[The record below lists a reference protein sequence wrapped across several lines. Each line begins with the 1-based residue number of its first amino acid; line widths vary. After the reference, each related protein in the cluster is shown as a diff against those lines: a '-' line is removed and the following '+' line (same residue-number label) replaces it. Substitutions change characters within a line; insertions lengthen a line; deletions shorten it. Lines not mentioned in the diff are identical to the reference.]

1 MSYIIVGLGNPG
13 KEYEETRHNT
23 GRIVLEYFRKK
34 NDFPDWRADKKTRAL
49 ISEGKVGKEKVL
61 LLMPETFMNNSGKS
75 LLPLVTSKKKAEQLI
90 VIYDDLD
97 LPVGTFKLSFD
108 RGSGGHK
115 GIESIA
121 RSIKTKG
128 FVRIRVGI
136 SPKTAS
142 GKLKKPQGE
151 EQVVRFILKNFTP
164 DEFQELK
171 KLSKKTNE
179 AIEAITTEGRLIA
192 MNKFN

>member
-1 MSYIIVGLGNPG
+1 MVRAG
-13 KEYEETRHNT
+13 TR
-23 GRIVLEYFRKK
+23 GV
-34 NDFPDWRADKKTRAL
+34 
-49 ISEGKVGKEKVL
+49 
-61 LLMPETFMNNSGKS
+61 
-75 LLPLVTSKKKAEQLI
+75 
-90 VIYDDLD
+90 
-97 LPVGTFKLSFD
+97 
-108 RGSGGHK
+108 
-115 GIESIA
+115 ESIA